1 MQSCA
6 LPPFGRVGLAVSPAW
21 VGGAAG
27 IPSLW
32 DGASCSEHPPA
43 AGRWDVLGGLLCC
56 GWSTARR
63 GVGAAGS
70 ALVSHSV
77 SSPLSKGALSRSLLM
92 EVSVAGAPVLHA
104 ATPGPAVQLCGVS
117 FPRCLE
123 ANRPRSPTA
132 AQRPSL
138 GLSFVRF
145 TPFSSEAP
153 WTRGAEPHARPAPFS
168 MPPPGPDL
176 TSQNEGRAAPA
187 GTARCHGFRRA
198 GHVMLRHVTPRCP
211 TRRRTAAPRGL
222 RGALWGS
229 VGLSPSAVCRAAA
242 VGTTPRCQS
251 PNPERR
257 SAGGNGAVGVTA
269 AVAAPWC
276 CAAPLPA
283 GRLCS
288 EPRIRGVL
296 WFGRDSEHHPAP
308 VMHVGQLEGWSRQQ
322 GPTGSGT
329 GCFGAHTVTP
339 QIPVVTPT
347 SVCGHHEG
355 LGSHLEQRRLAEGC
369 SHIPTSCLDPQVVL
383 LHGTHCPLPPTAG
396 PCSVTAHPRAP
407 AASSVP
413 PGTGAR
419 WKPSTCVC
427 AALEALRVSMGRVYW
442 LAVPSRGHFYL
453 CNPFP
458 NVEVAL

>member
-1 MQSCA
+1 MPWLSPCGSRDA
-6 LPPFGRVGLAVSPAW
+6 ASRDPAVPHSAQD
-21 VGGAAG
+21 GGA
-27 IPSLW
+27 
-32 DGASCSEHPPA
+32 
-43 AGRWDVLGGLLCC
+43 
-56 GWSTARR
+56 
-63 GVGAAGS
+63 
-70 ALVSHSV
+70 
-77 SSPLSKGALSRSLLM
+77 
-92 EVSVAGAPVLHA
+92 
-104 ATPGPAVQLCGVS
+104 
-117 FPRCLE
+117 
-123 ANRPRSPTA
+123 
-132 AQRPSL
+132 QR
-138 GLSFVRF
+138 
-145 TPFSSEAP
+145 
-153 WTRGAEPHARPAPFS
+153 
-168 MPPPGPDL
+168 
-176 TSQNEGRAAPA
+176 
-187 GTARCHGFRRA
+187 
-198 GHVMLRHVTPRCP
+198 
-211 TRRRTAAPRGL
+211 
-222 RGALWGS
+222 ALWGS
-229 VGLSPSAVCRAAA
+229 VGLCRAQPLCGLQGCCCRDHPS
-242 VGTTPRCQS
+242 VSEPQPRAPQCWW
-251 PNPERR
+251 ER
-257 SAGGNGAVGVTA
+257 AVGVTA

-329 GCFGAHTVTP
+329 GRFGAHTATP

-347 SVCGHHEG
+347 SVCGHHEA
-355 LGSHLEQRRLAEGC
+355 LDSHLEQRRLAEGC

-427 AALEALRVSMGRVYW
+427 APLEALRVSMGRVYW
-442 LAVPSRGHFYL
+442 LAVPSRGQFYL